1 MDVLHEN
8 SHAVMFFYYFSF
20 VSGQAERI
28 PFSLNL
34 QKISKL
40 LREEGQEHLMDMFLL
55 ELWTMGQDMSTHRIK
70 SHISWHNS

>member
-8 SHAVMFFYYFSF
+8 SHAAMFFYYFSF
-20 VSGQAERI
+20 VGGQANRI

-40 LREEGQEHLMDMFLL
+40 LREEGQEHLVD
-55 ELWTMGQDMSTHRIK
+55 MGQDMSTN
-70 SHISWHNS
+70 ISWHNSSHPVSVS